1 MSIILL
7 QDTGT
12 TLKHHGQ
19 YNLLAM
25 AFILAPLFFILGL
38 VWALIHFCG
47 LRRTFSVL
55 FILLLCTLFSFLWA
69 VNEKKANWPKGLAG
83 EQLIYE
89 WGNCSIP
96 KHFIPWGSI
105 IPMQL
110 SVFLRGRLVCEPQ
123 LELFSWIDTNNV
135 LTVHCPSTALVIEG
149 ADFLKERENRKELNE
164 EDQLSLYNRTRS
176 LFEIRYNYSHPT
188 KLQREYVQVFCDG
201 KENFHIRNIVNLSKF
216 FSDQKHVLNNTFET
230 SQKKSLVPLNV
241 FLILI
246 DALSR
251 AHSLRKLPKTMRL
264 LESLHQSGEYS
275 LFQYFRYH
283 TLGTHSRPNVLAL
296 YAGAVDEEYNHEPVF
311 FEYFNRRKYVHLWLH
326 GSCQDFFQDYLGDRL
341 PSCLDYEV
349 ILPFCHPSYHPLGKH
364 PTGNFQ
370 GPYSIVARCIAGRM
384 VHTYMIDYLKS
395 FFYNHRHL
403 HIGKIVVSVWLEAHE
418 GTGEV
423 VGTLDG
429 DLAHF
434 LGSDFYEYLNNTLLI
449 LLGDHGNHMSPFYLW
464 TRDGTIEHRL
474 PALYLLFPRWFI
486 SRYPTI
492 EENLRVNQQHL
503 IVAHDIFSTLTALS
517 QFPEFGHPT
526 HTTDDIDKMIKVQS
540 PHQLQDVFANNNR
553 SFDSYPPWGLLG
565 PLPNRT
571 CAQVGIPTWHCI
583 CE

>member
-1 MSIILL
+1 LAKSSFQCGSKLTKVIEICWAQSSSFNRIRPHQII
-7 QDTGT
+7 
-12 TLKHHGQ
+12 
-19 YNLLAM
+19 A
-25 AFILAPLFFILGL
+25 
-38 VWALIHFCG
+38 
-47 LRRTFSVL
+47 
-55 FILLLCTLFSFLWA
+55 
-69 VNEKKANWPKGLAG
+69 
-83 EQLIYE
+83 
-89 WGNCSIP
+89 
-96 KHFIPWGSI
+96 
-105 IPMQL
+105 
-110 SVFLRGRLVCEPQ
+110 RG
-123 LELFSWIDTNNV
+123 DV
-135 LTVHCPSTALVIEG
+135 LT
-149 ADFLKERENRKELNE
+149 
-164 EDQLSLYNRTRS
+164 
-176 LFEIRYNYSHPT
+176 
-188 KLQREYVQVFCDG
+188 
-201 KENFHIRNIVNLSKF
+201 
-216 FSDQKHVLNNTFET
+216 
-230 SQKKSLVPLNV
+230 KSLPL
-241 FLILI
+241 
-246 DALSR
+246 
-251 AHSLRKLPKTMRL
+251 
-264 LESLHQSGEYS
+264 
-275 LFQYFRYH
+275 
-283 TLGTHSRPNVLAL
+283 
-296 YAGAVDEEYNHEPVF
+296 
-311 FEYFNRRKYVHLWLH
+311 
-326 GSCQDFFQDYLGDRL
+326 
-341 PSCLDYEV
+341 
-349 ILPFCHPSYHPLGKH
+349 
-364 PTGNFQ
+364 
-370 GPYSIVARCIAGRM
+370 
-384 VHTYMIDYLKS
+384 
-395 FFYNHRHL
+395 
-403 HIGKIVVSVWLEAHE
+403 